1 MGQSDITV
9 IWQREDDY
17 IYVCFIVEEK
27 ILNIFQ
33 KVFCKSKTVLENK
46 SY

>member
-9 IWQREDDY
+9 ISQREYNY
-17 IYVCFIVEEK
+17 IYVCITVEEK
-27 ILNIFQ
+27 FLNIFQ
-33 KVFCKSKTVLENK
+33 KVFCKSKTVLEDK

>member
-9 IWQREDDY
+9 IWQREYNY
-17 IYVCFIVEEK
+17 IYVCITVEK
-27 ILNIFQ
+27 ILNVFQ
-33 KVFCKSKTVLENK
+33 KVFCKPKTVLENK